1 MGRILLVEDDAPL
14 GEGVKA
20 GLEDAGHAVD
30 WVRDGRHAREALA
43 TGEFSAVILDLGLPR
58 LDGLAVLEEMRAAG
72 NAAPVLILTARDT
85 VDDRVRGLD
94 AGADDYLVKP
104 FALDELKARV
114 RSLTRRSTGRASNRI
129 VHRGVEIDP
138 ESRRV
143 SCNGKPVDLA
153 PREYALLE
161 ALMAHPGRTLS
172 RGQLEERLYAWGREV
187 ESNAIE
193 VHVHHLRAKL
203 FPGLIRTV
211 RGVGYVIDATT
222 GP

>member
-14 GEGVKA
+14 GEGVRA
-20 GLEDAGHAVD
+20 GLEDDGHAVD
-30 WVRDGRHAREALA
+30 WVRDGRHGREALA
-43 TGEFSAVILDLGLPR
+43 TGEFTAVILDLGLPR
-58 LDGLAVLEEMRAAG
+58 VDGLSLLREVRARSDAT
-72 NAAPVLILTARDT
+72 PVLILTARDT

-114 RSLTRRSTGRASNRI
+114 RSLTRRAAGRASNRI
-129 VHRGVEIDP
+129 AHRGVEMDL

-143 SCNGKPVDLA
+143 TCEGRAVDLA
-153 PREYALLE
+153 PREYAVLE
-161 ALMAHPGRTLS
+161 ALMAHPGRTLT
-172 RGQLEERLYAWGREV
+172 RGQLEERLYAWGREI

-203 FPGLIRTV
+203 FPALIRTV
-211 RGVGYVIDATT
+211 RGVGYVIDAS
-222 GP
+222 

>member
-30 WVRDGRHAREALA
+30 WVRDGRHGREALA
-43 TGEFSAVILDLGLPR
+43 TEQFTAVVLDLGLPR
-58 LDGLAVLEEMRAAG
+58 LDGLAVLKELRGRGDAT
-72 NAAPVLILTARDT
+72 PVLILTARDT
-85 VDDRVRGLD
+85 IDDRVRGLD

-104 FALDELKARV
+104 FALEELKARM
-114 RSLTRRSTGRASNRI
+114 RSLTRRSSGRGSNRI
-129 VHRGVEIDP
+129 AHRGVELDL

-143 SCNGKPVDLA
+143 TCHGEPVELA
-153 PREYALLE
+153 PRELAVLE
-161 ALMAHPGRTLS
+161 ALIAHPGRTFT
-172 RGQLEERLYAWGREV
+172 RRQLEERLYPWGREV

-203 FPGLIRTV
+203 YPELIRTV
-211 RGVGYVIDATT
+211 RGVGYVIDA
-222 GP
+222 

>member
-30 WVRDGRHAREALA
+30 WVRDGRHGREALA
-43 TGEFSAVILDLGLPR
+43 TGEFTAVVLDIGLPR
-58 LDGLAVLEEMRAAG
+58 LDGLKVLKEMRAAG
-72 NAAPVLILTARDT
+72 DATPVLILTARDT
-85 VDDRVRGLD
+85 VADRVGGLD

-114 RSLTRRSTGRASNRI
+114 RSLARRAVGHATNRI
-129 VHRGVEIDP
+129 RHRGVDLDL
-138 ESRRV
+138 ESHRV
-143 SCNGKPVDLA
+143 WCDGKPVDLA
-153 PREYALLE
+153 PREYAVLE
-161 ALMAHPGRTLS
+161 ALMAHPGRTLT
-172 RGQLEERLYAWGREV
+172 RGQLEERLYAWGREI

-203 FPGLIRTV
+203 FPQLIRTV
-211 RGVGYVIDATT
+211 RGVGYVIDAETA
-222 GP
+222 P